1 MTSIVLIVERRWTR
15 RGEDVVLVII
25 QWVMVLLSLALA
37 IILARE
43 IEFLDESLQRIKE
56 IKNKGSE

>member
-1 MTSIVLIVERRWTR
+1 MVLM
-15 RGEDVVLVII
+15 II

-56 IKNKGSE
+56 TKK